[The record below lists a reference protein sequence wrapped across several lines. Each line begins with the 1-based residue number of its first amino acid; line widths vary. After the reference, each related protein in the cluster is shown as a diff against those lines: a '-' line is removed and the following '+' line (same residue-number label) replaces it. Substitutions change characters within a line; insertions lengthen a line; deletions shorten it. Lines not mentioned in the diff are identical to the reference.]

1 MYSEPTKK
9 CIISAPCKVNLHLG
23 IGQRRKDGFHSVRSI
38 FAACALSDTLT
49 FERGKPGGESS
60 LILQDKVSKEA
71 CDSAHAESHDS
82 AIPTTENLVSKA
94 ISLFAAHTGFA
105 CAFNVLLE
113 KRIPIGAGLGGGS
126 SDAASALM
134 ALNLLSR
141 NILSENQLLSLA
153 ARLGSDVP
161 FFIGQN
167 TAAFVSGRGER
178 VKAVPP
184 PPEIPV
190 LLVKPP
196 FSSDTAG
203 AYRLLAETRA
213 AAEAATMQASSA
225 RNKPDPSELELIEAL
240 TQPPQ
245 KWPFYNDFLP
255 VFLEHDA
262 AAADAYKEIL
272 ARLREAGALFAG
284 LSGSGSCCFGVF
296 GEETAAKKAAESL
309 SWGENWVSVTSFL
322 AKKPEIVLQ

>member
-1 MYSEPTKK
+1 MYSDPTKK

-23 IGQRRKDGFHSVRSI
+23 IGQRRKDGFHNVKSI

-49 FERGKPGGESS
+49 FEQGKPGGESS
-60 LILQDKVSKEA
+60 LILQYEVSKDA

-82 AIPTTENLVSKA
+82 AIPAIPTTENLVSKA
-94 ISLFAAHTGFA
+94 ISLFAAHTGSH

-134 ALNLLSR
+134 ALNLLSG
-141 NILSENQLLSLA
+141 NILSEKQLLSLA
-153 ARLGSDVP
+153 ACLGSDVP

-184 PPEIPV
+184 PPEMPV

-203 AYRLLAETRA
+203 AYRLLDEARA

-225 RNKPDPSELELIEAL
+225 QNKPNPSELELIEVL
-240 TQPPQ
+240 TQLPQ

-255 VFLEHDA
+255 VFLERDA
-262 AAADAYKEIL
+262 AAADAYREIL
-272 ARLREAGALFAG
+272 ARLRESGALFAG
-284 LSGSGSCCFGVF
+284 LSGSGSCCFGV
-296 GEETAAKKAAESL
+296 
-309 SWGENWVSVTSFL
+309 
-322 AKKPEIVLQ
+322 

>member
-1 MYSEPTKK
+1 
-9 CIISAPCKVNLHLG
+9 
-23 IGQRRKDGFHSVRSI
+23 
-38 FAACALSDTLT
+38 
-49 FERGKPGGESS
+49 
-60 LILQDKVSKEA
+60 
-71 CDSAHAESHDS
+71 ESHDS

-94 ISLFAAHTGFA
+94 ISLFAAHTRLP
-105 CAFNVLLE
+105 CSFNVLLE

-126 SDAASALM
+126 SDAAAALM
-134 ALNLLSR
+134 ALNLLSG
-141 NILSENQLLSLA
+141 NILSEKQLLSLA

-178 VKAVPP
+178 VKAVTP
-184 PPEIPV
+184 PPEMPV

-213 AAEAATMQASSA
+213 AAQTSAAAASAATDGVKPELSSL
-225 RNKPDPSELELIEAL
+225 KLINTFKL
-240 TQPPQ
+240 PPQ
-245 KWPFYNDFLP
+245 NWPFYNDFLP

-262 AAADAYKEIL
+262 AAADAYREIL
-272 ARLREAGALFAG
+272 ARLRESGALFAG

-296 GEETAAKKAAESL
+296 GEEKAAKKAAESL
-309 SWGENWVSVTSFL
+309 SRGGNWVRVTSFL